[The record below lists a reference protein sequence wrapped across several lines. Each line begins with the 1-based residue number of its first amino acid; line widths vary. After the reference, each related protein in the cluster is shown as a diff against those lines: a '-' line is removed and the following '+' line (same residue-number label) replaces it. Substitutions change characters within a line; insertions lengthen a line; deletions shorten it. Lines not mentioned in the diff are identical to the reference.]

1 MTSLAELSERLTLQ
15 FSAKFGP
22 GTVKIVSDTEQA
34 EKGDRDEGGWVLV
47 THVTPYWEPA
57 ELAHRPSL
65 FERTHHNV
73 RHFMFDTPF
82 TRDGPAQGGPAQQWK
97 RRTILTS
104 KKLPAKLFLPNII
117 NFLDRQLFWST
128 FLQKSLFIILNLY
141 KIINYLHRN
150 YKFENICCK
159 TELRQ
164 NFTFFVK

>member
-1 MTSLAELSERLTLQ
+1 MTSLAELSERLTQQ

-22 GTVKIVSDTEQA
+22 GAVKIVSDTEQA

-57 ELAHRPSL
+57 DLALRPTL

-82 TRDGPAQGGPAQQWK
+82 TKDGPAQGGPAQQWK

-104 KKLPAKLFLPNII
+104 MYFCCVFFMDLEIRFGSLSHLFNYVHSASCI
-117 NFLDRQLFWST
+117 NS
-128 FLQKSLFIILNLY
+128 
-141 KIINYLHRN
+141 NY
-150 YKFENICCK
+150 I
-159 TELRQ
+159 
-164 NFTFFVK
+164 